1 MVVQS
6 ATFHYSY
13 SFIIHA
19 FLAPC
24 GCWIS
29 NIYKK
34 MIKLNEV
41 CQFSEIGAVIGVTDS
56 HLRVQSWETL
66 QQELISI
73 SNSCVL
79 NSIENTG
86 CVVSSLD

>member
-6 ATFHYSY
+6 ANSDLPFH

-24 GCWIS
+24 DVGFHIS
-29 NIYKK
+29 TKK

-41 CQFSEIGAVIGVTDS
+41 CQISEIGAVIEVTDS

-66 QQELISI
+66 
-73 SNSCVL
+73 
-79 NSIENTG
+79 
-86 CVVSSLD
+86 